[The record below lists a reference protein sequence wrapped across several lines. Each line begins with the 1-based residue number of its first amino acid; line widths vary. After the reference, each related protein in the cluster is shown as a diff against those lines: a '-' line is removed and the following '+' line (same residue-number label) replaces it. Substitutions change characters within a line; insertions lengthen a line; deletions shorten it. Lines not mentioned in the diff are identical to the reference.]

1 MRAAGL
7 AFRARMGDRI
17 VVFVGL
23 AFSAWAI
30 YTCLEASQF
39 SPWDFAA
46 FWGAGKALNVGLDPY
61 LRSTVLRL
69 GVPAGFFSPIFL
81 AMIFQPIAALFPAL
95 MQAKLVWTACNIV
108 GGAALSLILVRLS
121 GLRVTLRSYL
131 VATALLVAFEPFTGT
146 MQLGQTDILV
156 VLAVAASWLLL
167 EHRRDFLAGVT
178 FCCGA
183 SNPHLIL
190 GIGVYYL
197 YRAIFR
203 RQYRLLL
210 GLLVGGIPVVATSV
224 LYLGYTIE
232 WITRVLP
239 PKQAVAAPDVK
250 QITILH
256 LATVYAPRLGIP
268 GAYAL
273 RAGEVITTL
282 VTLLALG
289 ACVLIWHRGKGRSTA
304 IEMGAAVVLTVVA
317 ATFAYH
323 QDLLLLVLIGPSLVA
338 VWRDTCSIAKVGYLA
353 VCASTFLFS
362 SLTGLIAYGT
372 YEFRLPFYA
381 IAPFVAGALLL
392 TQLRPSRSAVT
403 RAIPWAV
410 ALAGLSVAGDLLPT
424 LVGIHVIQIEITL
437 ILLGLLAYLLAIWRW
452 YGGAFPVS
460 EQRQAAHRDEIWR
473 AAPVARAA
481 APRAV

>member
-7 AFRARMGDRI
+7 AFLARMGDRI
-17 VVFVGL
+17 VVLVGL

-46 FWGAGKALNVGLDPY
+46 FWGAGKALNGGLDPY
-61 LRSTVLRL
+61 LRSTRLRL

-81 AMIFQPIAALFPAL
+81 AMIFQPIAALFPVV

-146 MQLGQTDILV
+146 MQLGQTDLLV

-167 EHRRDFLAGVT
+167 ERRRDFLAGVT

-190 GIGVYYL
+190 GIGAYYL

-210 GLLVGGIPVVATSV
+210 GLLVGGIPVVASSV

-239 PKQAVAAPDVK
+239 PKQVIGAPDAN
-250 QITILH
+250 QITIMH
-256 LATVYAPRLGIP
+256 LATVYTPRLGIP
-268 GAYAL
+268 GAHAL
-273 RAGEVITTL
+273 RAGEVTTTL

-289 ACVLIWHRGKGRSTA
+289 ACVLIWHRGKGHSTA

-323 QDLLLLVLIGPSLVA
+323 QDLLLVLIGPSLVA
-338 VWRDTCSIAKVGYLA
+338 VWRDTRSIAKVGYLA

-362 SLTGLIAYGT
+362 SLTGLIAYGN

-381 IAPFVAGALLL
+381 IAPFVAGVLLL
-392 TQLRPSRSAVT
+392 TQLRPSRSAVP
-403 RAIPWAV
+403 RVIPWAV

-424 LVGIHVIQIEITL
+424 LMGIHVIQIEIAL

-452 YGGAFPVS
+452 YGGASPVS

>member
-1 MRAAGL
+1 MRVAGI
-7 AFRARMGDRI
+7 AVRARMGDRI
-17 VVFVGL
+17 VVLVGL
-23 AFSAWAI
+23 AFAAWAL
-30 YTCLEASQF
+30 YTSLLASQF

-46 FWGAGKALNVGLDPY
+46 FWGAGKALNLGLDPY
-61 LRSTVLRL
+61 LASTRLRL

-81 AMIFQPIAALFPAL
+81 AMIFQPIAALFPVL
-95 MQAKLVWTACNIV
+95 MRAKLVWTACNIL

-121 GLRVTLRSYL
+121 GLRVKLRSYL

-197 YRAIFR
+197 YRAIVR

-210 GLLVGGIPVVATSV
+210 GLLVGGIPVVVTSV

-239 PKQAVAAPDVK
+239 LEQVNGALDPNH
-250 QITILH
+250 ITIIH
-256 LATVYAPRLGIP
+256 LAMVYAPRFGIP

-289 ACVLIWHRGKGRSTA
+289 ACVCIWHRGKGRSTA
-304 IEMGAAVVLTVVA
+304 VEMGATVVLTVVA

-338 VWRDTCSIAKVGYLA
+338 VWRDTSSIAKVGYLA

-362 SLTGLIAYGT
+362 SLTGLIAYGQ

-381 IAPFVAGALLL
+381 IAPFVAGVLLL
-392 TQLRPSRSAVT
+392 TQLRPSRSAVP
-403 RAIPWAV
+403 RVIPWAV

-424 LVGIHVIQIEITL
+424 LVGIHVTQIEITL

-452 YGGAFPVS
+452 YGGAASVS
-460 EQRQAAHRDEIWR
+460 DERQAEHRENLWR

-481 APRAV
+481 VPRTV